1 MTAPSENIEAQRVT
15 ISFEQSLKEY
25 GTGPSA
31 SIHYQVPVAPD
42 STPEATSVAIR
53 EGFALIKGLI
63 AEQLNIKTVT
73 TSVADPVSRP
83 APKAAST
90 STDRPST
97 QRVEEGWR
105 DVVGNRE
112 GWFDN
117 RVDKKNPK
125 GPDFK
130 SKNTNKA
137 MGGGF
142 ALWLDS
148 APEWATAALSLD
160 NAPF

>member
-1 MTAPSENIEAQRVT
+1 MS
-15 ISFEQSLKEY
+15 
-25 GTGPSA
+25 
-31 SIHYQVPVAPD
+31 
-42 STPEATSVAIR
+42 
-53 EGFALIKGLI
+53 
-63 AEQLNIKTVT
+63 
-73 TSVADPVSRP
+73 
-83 APKAAST
+83 
-90 STDRPST
+90 
-97 QRVEEGWR
+97 
-105 DVVGNRE
+105 NRE